1 MAPKANPFAE
11 EWNAIHQHFL
21 LLTTPDEA
29 VKKADSVVKA
39 LQYNYEYSLEQIKLD
54 KSRARKHLRNNILGW
69 VAAGLVLFLIACG
82 IFFINKMYADDWG
95 GYDKSKVYGA
105 NSQALTEWYG
115 KNDNVDNFRMV
126 EGPTRDRLA
135 GKEAWLTVY
144 TRPDNGKR
152 VCVRVR
158 ENEPYYNISENE
170 GCDASS
176 SG

>member
-1 MAPKANPFAE
+1 MAPKVNPFAE
-11 EWNAIHQHFL
+11 EWSAIHEHFS
-21 LLTTPDEA
+21 LLTTREEA
-29 VKKADSVVKA
+29 VKKADSVVEALTFRYDLELENARSRRKA
-39 LQYNYEYSLEQIKLD
+39 QRRRTI
-54 KSRARKHLRNNILGW
+54 NIVLGW
-69 VAAGLVLFLIACG
+69 ATAGFVLFLIVCG

-126 EGPTRDRLA
+126 KDPTRDRLV

-158 ENEPYYNISENE
+158 ENEPYYNISENK
-170 GCDASS
+170 GCDISS